1 MPPDPQR
8 NARLQAKIIS
18 QFQRVNAD
26 FFLLLANTLR
36 VKSRSLQLK
45 EAVKSKCKQT
55 DGCRF
60 VSILNTLY
68 LKYIICSALQ
78 TCFK

>member
-18 QFQRVNAD
+18 QFQVNTD

-36 VKSRSLQLK
+36 VKSWSVQLK

-68 LKYIICSALQ
+68 LKFIICSALQ
-78 TCFK
+78 CFK